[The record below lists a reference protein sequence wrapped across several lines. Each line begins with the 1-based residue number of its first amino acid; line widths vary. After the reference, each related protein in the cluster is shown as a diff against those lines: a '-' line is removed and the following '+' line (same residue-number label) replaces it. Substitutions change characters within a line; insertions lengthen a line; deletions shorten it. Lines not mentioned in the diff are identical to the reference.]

1 MKKIEHLF
9 CQFSEIH
16 RRLTKSIIIAII
28 LSCFLAPLCA
38 LAQEPAKLPELTVF
52 YSPGCH
58 NCTKIKK
65 EIIPL
70 IEKEFSG
77 RIKIEYRDV
86 DNIENYKL
94 MLSLEEK
101 NNVEIENTMP
111 VFHFEGYFLNG
122 KGEVKNALE
131 QIIIL
136 ALDKPQANPA
146 QMPAIDLMA
155 RFQAMKPLVVTLSG
169 LIDGINPCAFTVI
182 IFFISFLALQGY
194 RKRALVV
201 IGLTFISSVFITY
214 LLIGLGLFSFL
225 YRLEGFW
232 LASRI
237 INFSIGVFSIVLGV
251 LSLYDFFKFKKTKET
266 AGLILQLPQAVKAQ
280 IHSVI
285 GQHYRNTQAKEKT
298 GAEKNI
304 LSLVISAFITGF
316 LVSMLEAVCTGQ
328 TYLPTIVFIL
338 KSQYHLK
345 AFAYLLIYNFM
356 FIVPLLVIFLMA
368 LLGVTSGQFT
378 KFLRSHL
385 LSIKMLLALLFFV
398 LGIFLIWRV

>member
-65 EIIPL
+65 EVMPL
-70 IEKEFSG
+70 IEKKFSG

-86 DNIENYKL
+86 DDIENYKL

-101 NNVEIENTMP
+101 GSIKIENTMP

-122 KGEVKNALE
+122 KGEVKNSLE
-131 QIIIL
+131 QVIIR
-136 ALDKPQANPA
+136 ALDKPQGKDAR
-146 QMPAIDLMA
+146 MPVIDLMA
-155 RFQAMKPLVVTLSG
+155 RFQAMKPLVITAAG
-169 LIDGINPCAFTVI
+169 LIDGINPCAFTVV

-194 RKRALVV
+194 RKRALIV
-201 IGLTFISSVFITY
+201 IGLTFISAVFITY

-232 LASRI
+232 LVSKI
-237 INFSIGVFSIVLGV
+237 INCSIGVFSIVLGI
-251 LSLYDFFKFKKTKET
+251 LSLYDFFKFKKTKKT
-266 AGLILQLPQAVKAQ
+266 DGMILQLPQAVKAQ

-285 GQHYRNTQAKEKT
+285 GRHYRNTQAKEGEIAK
-298 GAEKNI
+298 KDI
-304 LSLVISAFITGF
+304 LGLVISAFVTGF
-316 LVSMLEAVCTGQ
+316 LVSILEAVCTGQ

-338 KSQYHLK
+338 KNHYDSK
-345 AFAYLLIYNFM
+345 AFSYLLIYNFM
-356 FIVPLLVIFLMA
+356 FIVPLLAIFLMA
-368 LLGVTSGQFT
+368 LWGVTSGQFT
-378 KFLRSHL
+378 KFLRDHL

-398 LGIFLIWRV
+398 LGIFLIWRL

>member
-1 MKKIEHLF
+1 MKKVEHPF

-16 RRLTKSIIIAII
+16 RRWTKAIIAAFI
-28 LSCFLAPLCA
+28 LVFLLAPVFA
-38 LAQEPAKLPELTVF
+38 RAQGPVKLPELTVF

-65 EIIPL
+65 EIMPL

-86 DNIENYKL
+86 DDIENYKL

-101 NNVEIENTMP
+101 DNVKIENTMP

-122 KGEVKNALE
+122 KGEVKNALG
-131 QIIIL
+131 QIITR
-136 ALDKPQANPA
+136 ALNKPQAKLTR
-146 QMPAIDLMA
+146 MPAVDLMA
-155 RFQAMKPLVVTLSG
+155 RFQSMKPLVVTLAG

-194 RKRALVV
+194 RRRALVV
-201 IGLTFISSVFITY
+201 IGLTFIFAVFLTY
-214 LLIGLGLFSFL
+214 LLIGLGLFSFF

-232 LASRI
+232 LVSRI
-237 INFSIGVFSIVLGV
+237 INYSIGIFSIVLGI
-251 LSLYDFFKFKKTKET
+251 LSLYDFFKFKKTKKAE
-266 AGLILQLPQAVKAQ
+266 GLILQLPQAVKAQ

-285 GQHYRNTQAKEKT
+285 GRHYRNEKG

-304 LSLVISAFITGF
+304 FGLLISALVTGF

-338 KSQYHLK
+338 KNHYDPK

-356 FIVPLLVIFLMA
+356 FIVPLLAIFLMA
-368 LLGVTSGQFT
+368 LWGVTSEQFT

>member
-9 CQFSEIH
+9 YQFSEIH
-16 RRLTKSIIIAII
+16 RRWTQSIIIAII
-28 LSCFLAPLCA
+28 LGYFLVPTFAR
-38 LAQEPAKLPELTVF
+38 AQEPAKLPELTVF